1 MTYTLHFLEILSN
14 YYIWD
19 KEWYQW
25 LSRELKRGG
34 LEGDKENR
42 VNTTSVKWDVSFKFI
57 FYKHKNTWRHLA
69 CFRVN
74 LCFVSFFTND
84 VLDKHN
90 PISKIQGRKWRLQN
104 FEDEV
109 FVSYLCTIPEWNRL
123 PIPVAYANSIVHFET
138 LVLPK
143 WLPLCYW

>member
-1 MTYTLHFLEILSN
+1 MYPLNLFFINIKIRED
-14 YYIWD
+14 IW
-19 KEWYQW
+19 
-25 LSRELKRGG
+25 L
-34 LEGDKENR
+34 
-42 VNTTSVKWDVSFKFI
+42 V
-57 FYKHKNTWRHLA
+57 
-69 CFRVN
+69 
-74 LCFVSFFTND
+74 FVSTFVLFLFLPMTF
-84 VLDKHN
+84 LDKHN

-143 WLPLCYW
+143 